1 MITTRRVIA
10 AKIETVEGTKET
22 LTGTESKILA
32 FNPKFEADIGM
43 NKRDPVRPY
52 LSPVVDL
59 PGALSAKLS
68 FRVEIK
74 GAGAAYSV
82 SIKPALGD
90 FLRGCGFLETI
101 DVTVGVEKATYDPAS
116 TGHKS
121 LTIALYE
128 DGVAK
133 TLFGAKGNVKFSSKA
148 GEPLYADF
156 DFTGVYDGVIDAALP
171 APTFESTLPP
181 VFLSST
187 LTVAAYAAIIESIN
201 IDMANAVSLRS
212 DVTKAAGY
220 ISAVISSREPN
231 GSFDP
236 EMVTVAAHDF
246 FGRWKAGT
254 TGALVIG
261 DVGAVQYNKVK
272 ITAPKLQY
280 RKVSD
285 ADRNAIAIADTA
297 FLLAASA
304 GDDEIKILFS

>member
-1 MITTRRVIA
+1 MITSRRVIA

-22 LTGTESKILA
+22 LTGTECKVLA
-32 FNPKFEADIGM
+32 FTPKFDADIMM
-43 NKRDPVRPY
+43 NKRNPVRPY

-59 PGALSAKLS
+59 PGSQLAKLS
-68 FRVEIK
+68 FRVEMK

-82 SIKPALGD
+82 SVQPALGI
-90 FLRGCGFLETI
+90 FLRGCGFAETI
-101 DVTVGVEKATYDPAS
+101 VTTVGVETAAYDPAS

-121 LTIALYE
+121 LTIGLYE
-128 DGVAK
+128 DGVIK
-133 TLFGAKGNVKFSSKA
+133 TLYGAKGNVKFSGKA

-156 DFTGVYDGVIDAALP
+156 DFSGVYDSVADAALP
-171 APTFESTLPP
+171 APTPEGTNPP
-181 VFLSST
+181 MFLSST

-201 IDMANAVSLRS
+201 IDMANALQLRS

-220 ISAVISSREPN
+220 FSAVIVGREPN

-236 EMVTVAAHDF
+236 EMVTVAVHNF
-246 FGRWKAGT
+246 FNIWKAGT

-261 DVGAVQYNKVK
+261 DVGATQYNKVK

-285 ADRNAIAIADTA
+285 ADRGGIAVADTS